1 MTVQT
6 PCLHMWKFDLIT
18 LTLKCEKCGTTQDLR
33 SLNITIKKTD
43 PDEHEETPQ
52 EAYDRAM
59 RGV

>member
-1 MTVQT
+1 MTVQV

-18 LTLKCEKCGTTQDLR
+18 LTLLCEKCGMTQDLR
-33 SLNITIKKTD
+33 SLNIKVKQTD
-43 PDEHEETPQ
+43 PDEKEETPQ